1 MKLFDDMKMTVI
13 EREVEDVYNKGISF
27 YFNANITHPFECDGF
42 IDTKVDDK
50 LLKLIMEYKYDKELT
65 SRAARASVIIQVL
78 YYMKRFEMNGM
89 ILPNVCLVG
98 DKNECFVFHTNDIIK
113 YLDYDLDWSIAPSD
127 AHKKN
132 PDLIID
138 LVDNEQIN
146 PFVFNINEDFDF
158 GVVVVKIKDLAKN
171 IHRYV
176 HVTEHNI
183 ATIFEYFKSN
193 VIKDKKITA
202 NELVSVFLGIIKNDN
217 EYYMH
222 PVKKNTL
229 IANKKEY
236 TINGSSYKSFA
247 EYFNRTYTPQEKM
260 RFDEIS
266 DRLIEDTN
274 RRMKGEFYTPTIF
287 VDYAHKMISEQFG
300 EDWKEKYVVY
310 DCCCGS
316 LNLTRD
322 YKFKELY
329 CSTLEESELEI
340 GKRYNPEAV
349 KFQFDFLNDYIPMPD
364 DIVDESKIPDGLI
377 NAFKENKPIIFFL
390 NPPYATA
397 CNCDE
402 TSKKG
407 INDTAIK
414 QQMHNNNLGSGAENL
429 QHQFMYRI
437 CQIKHAYNL
446 TNVNIALFSNPIYLS
461 GGKQKDFLRYFCD
474 NFKFTEGIMFQAS
487 HFADVSGAWGIT
499 FNTWKTG
506 KTENI
511 NDFNHKLVD
520 NVDGEIKI
528 IGEKDIYNVWNR
540 ELASKWVRKEIKGIK
555 TIDLP
560 NTTNGMKI
568 KEVNTRGRGIENELG
583 YFHNNANSVHHN
595 QTVVGFYGMPCA
607 AANGIPIIQE
617 NYTKCIS
624 LFTSRRLIVDN
635 WTNWTDEYMK
645 PNTEHPKYA
654 QYEADSIIYSLFNN
668 KSNQSSLRNIT
679 YKGKQWNIYN
689 HFFWMSRDEIMA
701 LANDNNNDDV
711 YNDARTDK
719 DRYTYEMIIKYKK
732 MMSQEAIDVL
742 NKANELV
749 VKSFKYRNLFNEDH
763 PEYQINTWD
772 AGYYQLKAL
781 WKEYLNDDFN
791 EFRALYKKLNDKM
804 IPLVYELGFL
814 K

>member
-1 MKLFDDMKMTVI
+1 MKLFDDMKVTVI

-65 SRAARASVIIQVL
+65 SRAARAAVIIQVL

-113 YLDYDLDWSIAPSD
+113 YLDYNLDWSIAPSE

-132 PDLIID
+132 PDLIIE

-158 GVVVVKIKDLAKN
+158 GIVVEKIKDLAKN

-183 ATIFEYFKSN
+183 ATIFEYFKNN

-222 PVKKNTL
+222 PVKKNIL

-300 EDWKEKYVVY
+300 EDWKEKYVVW
-310 DCCCGS
+310 DCAAGS

-329 CSTLEESELEI
+329 CSTLEASELEI

-349 KFQFDFLNDYIPMPD
+349 KFQFDFLNDYIPMPN
-364 DIVDESKIPDGLI
+364 DIVNESKMPAGLI
-377 NAFKENKPIIFFL
+377 NAFKENKPIIFFI
-390 NPPYATA
+390 NPPYGTA
-397 CNCDE
+397 GNYDG

-407 INDTAIK
+407 INNTAIK
-414 QQMHNNNLGSGAENL
+414 QQMHNNNLGSGAENI

-437 CQIKHAYNL
+437 CQIKQSYNL
-446 TNVNIALFSNPIYLS
+446 TNINIALFSKPIYLS
-461 GGKQKDFLRYFCD
+461 GGKQKDFLKYFCD
-474 NFKFTEGIMFQAS
+474 NFKFTDGIMFQAS
-487 HFADVSGAWGIT
+487 NFANVSGVWGIT
-499 FNTWKTG
+499 FNIWKTG

-528 IGEKDIYNVWNR
+528 IGEKDIYNVWNHK
-540 ELASKWVRKEIKGIK
+540 LASEWVREEIKGIK

-560 NTTNGMKI
+560 NLSSGIKI
-568 KEVNTRGRGIENELG
+568 KENNTCGRNFENNLG
-583 YFHNNANSVHHN
+583 YFFNDSNNVSMNAQN
-595 QTVVGFYGMPCA
+595 VGLFCSSY
-607 AANGIPIIQE
+607 ANGHGFGINQD
-617 NYTKCIS
+617 NYLRCTS
-624 LFTSRRLIVDN
+624 LFTARKCIVGN
-635 WTNWTDEYMK
+635 WINDKDEYMK

-654 QYEADSIIYSLFNN
+654 EFEADSIVYSLFNN
-668 KSNQSSLRNIT
+668 SSQQSSLRNVD
-679 YKGKQWNIYN
+679 YKGKKWNIYN
-689 HFFWMSRDEIMA
+689 HFFWMSRDEIMN
-701 LANDNNNDDV
+701 LANQHNNDDV

-719 DRYTYEMIIKYKK
+719 DRYTYEMINKYKSL
-732 MMSQEAIDVL
+732 MSTEAL
-742 NKANELV
+742 NTLEKANELV
-749 VKSFKYRNLFNEDH
+749 IKSFKYRNLFNEDH

-791 EFRALYKKLNDKM
+791 EFRMLYKKLNDKM